1 MPATQ
6 LQPIETQSMTQAIN
20 LHIGLPQQPLLPLSG
35 DESLDWVVILHGL
48 FATRR
53 SMRKLELHLRASGYE
68 VLNWGYPTF
77 WRTTAHHVQRLIPLL
92 EQLEEDSRVRSINFV
107 THSMGGILVRYA
119 LDIAQLTKVK
129 RVVMLA
135 PPNRGSHLTRI
146 SLGPFAWCVPAICD
160 LKEDPDSLPN
170 RLQVPQQ
177 VEFGVIASLRDPI
190 VRVANTFLPSQKD
203 HCVLP
208 TSHFKL
214 PQHEAA
220 LRRVQFFLQNGR
232 FSDAA

>member
-1 MPATQ
+1 MRQYKHPT
-6 LQPIETQSMTQAIN
+6 PYTISPT
-20 LHIGLPQQPLLPLSG
+20 LLPISV
-35 DESLDWVVILHGL
+35 DSSLDWVVILHGL

-53 SMRKLELHLRASGYE
+53 SMRKLELHLQAAGYE

-77 WRTTAHHVQRLIPLL
+77 LRTTKHHIQRLVPLL
-92 EQLEEDSRVRSINFV
+92 ENLEKDASVRSINFV

-119 LDIAQLTKVK
+119 LHVARLTKVK

-146 SLGPFAWCVPAICD
+146 SMGPFAWCVPAIGD
-160 LKEDPDSLPN
+160 LKKDPDSLPN
-170 RLQVPQQ
+170 RLAVPHQ
-177 VEFGVIASLRDPI
+177 VEFGVIASSRDYV
-190 VRVANTFLPSQKD
+190 VRIADTFLPNQKD
-203 HCVLP
+203 HCIVP

-220 LRRVQFFLQNGR
+220 LSKVHFFLKTGK
-232 FSDAA
+232 FSAAA